1 MNEQPRRLSEEML
14 SAFVDGQLDARESA
28 AILGQVG
35 ADGRLRE
42 DVCRTRLL
50 KEMVR
55 TGYRDL
61 APRPAAAPKARR
73 PLASVALAVALLA
86 ALFGWQA
93 GAWMPGGAPTA
104 PESAAGG
111 AGPVAQTVVA
121 GSTLDEAL
129 LTSASRILVHV
140 SSARRD
146 EVGAA
151 LDGIEALLR
160 DARAGNR
167 HIAIEVIAN
176 IGGIDVLRADVSGHA
191 ARIAALRADYPELTF
206 IACGQTLAR
215 LRERGTDV
223 QLLPGVQVTTSALDQ
238 VVRRLH
244 DGWLYVRA

>member
-1 MNEQPRRLSEEML
+1 MNEHPMRLSDEMRN
-14 SAFVDGQLDARESA
+14 SFVDGQLDARESA
-28 AILGQVG
+28 AILEQMGSD
-35 ADGRLRE
+35 ARLRE
-42 DVCRTRLL
+42 DVCRARLV

-55 TGYRDL
+55 IGYRDL
-61 APRPAAAPKARR
+61 APEPAAAPQGRRPAAAV
-73 PLASVALAVALLA
+73 LLAVALVA
-86 ALFGWQA
+86 ALLGWRA
-93 GAWMPGGAPTA
+93 GAWMPEGATAPGAP
-104 PESAAGG
+104 GG
-111 AGPVAQTVVA
+111 GTVPVAQTVLA

-129 LTSASRILVHV
+129 LASASRVLVHV

-167 HIAIEVIAN
+167 PIAIEVIAN
-176 IGGIDVLRADVSGHA
+176 IGGIDVLRADVSAHA

-215 LRERGTDV
+215 LRERGSDV
-223 QLLPGVQVTTSALDQ
+223 HLLPGVQVTTSALDQ

>member
-93 GAWMPGGAPTA
+93 GAWMPGAPTA
-104 PESAAGG
+104 TESGAGG

-129 LTSASRILVHV
+129 LTSASRVLVHV

>member
-42 DVCRTRLL
+42 DVCRTRLV

-61 APRPAAAPKARR
+61 APRPAAVPTSRR

-176 IGGIDVLRADVSGHA
+176 IGGIDLLRASA
-191 ARIAALRADYPELTF
+191 SPYPSRIATLQTTYPELSF
-206 IACGQTLAR
+206 IACGQTLER
-215 LRERGTDV
+215 LRERGTVV
-223 QLLPGVQVTTSALDQ
+223 QLLPGVGQATSALDQ
-238 VVRRLH
+238 VVRRLQQ
-244 DGWLYVRA
+244 GWVYVKA